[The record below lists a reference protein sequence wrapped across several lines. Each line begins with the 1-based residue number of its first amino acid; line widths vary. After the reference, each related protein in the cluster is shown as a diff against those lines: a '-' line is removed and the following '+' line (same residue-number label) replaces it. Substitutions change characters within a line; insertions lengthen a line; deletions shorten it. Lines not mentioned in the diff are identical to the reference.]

1 VVPGLPGRA
10 PKEISLYAISQ
21 VIRARVEDIIQKV
34 DFEIVVSG
42 IRNKLAGGIVLTGGG
57 STMKD
62 ITQLFNYFIGLE
74 VHIGSPG
81 QRLGKGMIDE
91 VRNPMYATSIGLVLK
106 GFELAQKHQHIEL
119 NNEIIQKEEANA
131 RVSDPFLDEINM
143 QPVQETPVQIEF
155 GDTPEGKNSGFLFP
169 GSWFSGKSKGLF
181 KGINDWMKEGED
193 FHD

>member
-1 VVPGLPGRA
+1 MSKVKTSFFCQNCGAQYSKWQGQCNSC
-10 PKEISLYAISQ
+10 KEWNTI
-21 VIRARVEDIIQKV
+21 VE
-34 DFEIVVSG
+34 
-42 IRNKLAGGIVLTGGG
+42 
-57 STMKD
+57 
-62 ITQLFNYFIGLE
+62 
-74 VHIGSPG
+74 
-81 QRLGKGMIDE
+81 
-91 VRNPMYATSIGLVLK
+91 
-106 GFELAQKHQHIEL
+106 
-119 NNEIIQKEEANA
+119 EIIQKEEANA